1 MSSFSNLL
9 RRLGTKDK
17 LVVSSGGVTG
27 YMQAVLVPELAV
39 ALVREDMGVD
49 ADKARAILKE
59 SADLGELV
67 NEEEDEVL
75 ERGDSG
81 DEAG

>member
-1 MSSFSNLL
+1 
-9 RRLGTKDK
+9 
-17 LVVSSGGVTG
+17 
-27 YMQAVLVPELAV
+27 MQAVLIPELAV
-39 ALVREDMGVD
+39 ALVRDDMGVD
-49 ADKARAILKE
+49 EDKARAILKE

-75 ERGDSG
+75 ERADSG